1 MGGIIA
7 VGIMTVGL
15 MRVGKHVDERPS
27 TAPPLSG
34 NQMTRKVTS
43 KT

>member
-15 MRVGKHVDERPS
+15 MRVGKHVDEPTICHA
-27 TAPPLSG
+27 TAFGQS
-34 NQMTRKVTS
+34 VT
-43 KT
+43 KKM